1 MFSVFSH
8 VKLSLVVDDESVPKV
23 TTSDFM
29 NTERWFLAMGFYD
42 NHDRENKLRSK
53 LGALRA
59 GRWIGVVV
67 LSALTGSGATVAVLS
82 AFHNSGLATPVV
94 ASSALSNSGSPVAVP
109 TSVNVSVSDDMT
121 QVVKKVE
128 PAVMAVV
135 NYADVSNS
143 FSQQS
148 QLQPYG
154 VGTGVFFYTDG
165 QNAFIVTNNHVV
177 QNAAKVEVVL
187 GTGKHVNATV
197 VGTDPY
203 TDLAVLKIAASNLN
217 NVTPVTFA
225 NSDLLQAGEPAIA
238 IGTPMGLDFAD
249 SVTSG
254 IISAP
259 KRIMPV
265 QTPDRNQVLDNQ
277 TVIQT
282 DAAINPGN
290 SGGPLLN
297 IQGQVIGINSSKIV
311 EQDVSGMGFAIPSN
325 QVQNI
330 ANQLMKTGHA
340 LHPALG
346 ISEQSLSDLPEQYV
360 PDVPVNYGVVVEAVS
375 SAQAKSAGLQPQD
388 VIVSIDGHP
397 VKNDADLR
405 TYLFQ
410 DKPGQTVKLQVYRG
424 SHETTLNVQL
434 TTLPSPNTTAN
445 NSGSNP
451 SGSNGQTD
459 PLDPFSGSGN

>member
-1 MFSVFSH
+1 
-8 VKLSLVVDDESVPKV
+8 
-23 TTSDFM
+23 
-29 NTERWFLAMGFYD
+29 
-42 NHDRENKLRSK
+42 
-53 LGALRA
+53 
-59 GRWIGVVV
+59 
-67 LSALTGSGATVAVLS
+67 
-82 AFHNSGLATPVV
+82 
-94 ASSALSNSGSPVAVP
+94 
-109 TSVNVSVSDDMT
+109 
-121 QVVKKVE
+121 
-128 PAVMAVV
+128 
-135 NYADVSNS
+135 
-143 FSQQS
+143 
-148 QLQPYG
+148 
-154 VGTGVFFYTDG
+154 
-165 QNAFIVTNNHVV
+165 
-177 QNAAKVEVVL
+177 
-187 GTGKHVNATV
+187 
-197 VGTDPY
+197 
-203 TDLAVLKIAASNLN
+203 
-217 NVTPVTFA
+217 
-225 NSDLLQAGEPAIA
+225 
-238 IGTPMGLDFAD
+238 
-249 SVTSG
+249 
-254 IISAP
+254 
-259 KRIMPV
+259 
-265 QTPDRNQVLDNQ
+265 LDNQ

-360 PDVPVNYGVVVEAVS
+360 PNVPVNYGVVVEAVS

-388 VIVSIDGHP
+388 VIVSIDGHA

-434 TTLPSPNTTAN
+434 TTLPTPNTTAN

-451 SGSNGQTD
+451 SGSNGQSN